1 MLDIPGASGES
12 TPQFASPRVPEP
24 ENSEMPSGPAPVAHG
39 RRAGTLAP
47 LAPLG
52 GLKPL
57 GAPLPPIS
65 GLVPKPISPVE
76 PQSPVAAPAPVSP
89 SVPASPLSDIGVSV
103 PSLPP
108 PDLPATPA
116 RSYFRDDWELHEE
129 KIVGSPGGSW
139 AVYLVDRDTGV
150 AYLPS
155 IDGWPEPTGMV
166 ASDGAYVDADAPG
179 VASVDLFALMD
190 AFLKKHKRR
199 LRDVWDAHD
208 TQKRGRLSYEELR
221 GFIEEFTGSSAISA
235 AQRKYLEVVLTD
247 VRPAGASYEG
257 LVKMM
262 KECKDRKRKK
272 PHPLVA
278 PGLSDTPAVLDRL
291 KSYMFNNMMSAKRI
305 FASLDAAECG
315 SLEIEQ
321 LRQLVQKIAPD
332 VSESEKR
339 RLTAGL
345 AWMDPSGEA
354 IVRYI
359 DLIRCAK
366 IAKLKVEPMSWGEV
380 SNTPPA
386 KEFVER
392 ADRKADKRLEEKLNG
407 PAPTRPRP
415 TAAKTPVRGP
425 AKTPAA
431 MKRHPGAHG
440 GIAKSPKSPGKVKVP
455 VKLAAGTPKTP
466 ASTGSR
472 RPSIASAEK
481 QAVTPVSSPPDPDS
495 EPRKDKPPR
504 PSPPVSKRPS
514 PPSSKRPSPP
524 SSKKSSPPTTKKS
537 APATPSSL
545 PPVSRPNKSTPTART
560 ALRSARPDELR
571 RAKKIATL
579 TTSKKN
585 ADEDDSH
592 PKPLY
597 PEPAVEEWELERAL
611 THDGT
616 TYLVDRYNGS
626 NTAYDDSG
634 EWPVSVGELVE
645 DSDPLN
651 RMFDSVSKPM
661 IRIVRSTGTR
671 DAGAIFDRID
681 TMLKGEHRRLRDVFD
696 EHDRNKDG
704 VLTGDELGRFVK
716 ASAPDATLSEVR
728 YFGVMCDVKGEG
740 SVRFE
745 GLIEAIRECTD
756 ATQMAQAARH
766 SDELA
771 PVMSKLRDFMRENG
785 ADARKVFEACDLDG
799 SGELEVHE
807 LRQMIKE
814 LQPDVTPG
822 ELRHLLAGFREVD
835 TDGNG
840 TVTYKELL
848 RGLRL
853 VKIVRVSEGHHR
865 KREAEKAARTRG
877 EFGREPIDAAAKP
890 AALPL
895 FSDRVDKAKGEDSP
909 SPKSVSPPK
918 PASPPK
924 SDIVEEI
931 SYEDDFV
938 EDDVVE
944 ELLSSDTETKEETKA
959 ATAPPAPRF
968 KPDLVGFTPPDWTLE
983 AILVG
988 RETLLFDRGTRDVFG
1003 DCDENAGEWPVHR
1016 GVLDEDGHVVPST
1029 SGAGKDLF
1037 EELDR
1042 CLKHERVRLRDLFEE
1057 YDFDDDGRL
1066 ERGELARFAR
1076 RVIPEATREDVTYFR
1091 VMMDADGDECVTFD
1105 EIIECV
1111 KRCKSAGV
1119 SMRASSQSSDVPEAL
1134 VRVIEFMKE
1143 NSVDPRRV
1151 FDACDL
1157 DGSGFLDFSELTE
1170 MIKELV
1176 SDASALERRLMLAGM
1191 RTVDGDCDG
1200 RVSYTEMLRAARLV
1214 NLKVLDSKG
1223 KVRKQP
1229 KKGDVKKSAVQSR
1242 PARKVRKK
1250 DAVETEQVMLPMDPS
1265 VGQDWR
1271 LRSMPFGD
1279 ETCLMDDETRLVF
1292 TRTEDADVP
1301 LGERKKP
1308 KRKPIG
1314 RTMDTLTA
1322 TWRTERRTDMGKHS
1336 EDDSSDDEWDDT
1348 DTDSANT
1355 SMVSDEGS
1363 NADKDGASKWPGPLR
1378 GKLAPSGKL
1387 IKHAP
1392 LGDLFDALKEF
1403 LQRNKVSL
1411 RKLVKMHDTNKKG
1424 SLTLAELAKLVRGS
1438 LLPGVTDSELSYY
1451 GVMLDRDGDGFVTL
1465 RDFEECVAESA
1476 RWGRDVAP
1484 RSGAPSPWIVMQ
1496 RVSIAIESGPHAGD
1510 VAAFYYA
1517 CLLEEDD
1524 RDASALLL
1532 DSRRLLKLVK
1542 ELFAG
1547 ISHMD
1552 ARCAVANLRAC
1563 DISGDATISLPE
1575 LTRALRQA
1583 TVGKVLPG
1591 EGFGRVE
1598 APAAEEP
1605 DDDAKENRDKEA
1617 LAKKA
1622 EHARL
1627 EMDTTSGAT
1636 AHVHRYRTGKLS
1648 DTTNRG
1654 RSGTPVKIQ
1663 VRPES
1668 PEDDPWDSIPAPSPA
1683 RGGSP
1688 PEPYSRFGPS
1698 PPKKP
1703 TVNIGLG
1710 TTTVPLPADKP
1721 KKTPRTAKEELEL
1734 KKRLRAEKIRA
1745 EKKVA
1750 KGDVLPD
1757 DAREEILAAQEL
1769 LMARK
1774 YEKELTM
1781 KRVREHLIEE
1791 EEAKVQVAEAWR
1803 EEERIAQEEY
1813 ERAMLAYQQDHLDQF
1828 GYYDDEGDAT
1838 VRDYFEAQRRARV
1851 DEEVLRK
1858 WKTEELLAMA
1868 QESGPKLAEALA
1880 ALKRGHDGK
1889 IAPESLAAIQEAVRE
1904 GVAAEA
1910 EGNLRVVNSTDIAAG
1925 SNATQEILTGL
1936 VRVTDEHRQME
1947 KEDEADDAAFVARM
1961 RAEYPNS
1968 GDWNDDEMEPV
1979 PGIERPESLFSPLF
1993 SKYAETVGFKSHSE
2007 FNETVPAV
2015 KRLQFVDQ

>member
-1 MLDIPGASGES
+1 M
-12 TPQFASPRVPEP
+12 
-24 ENSEMPSGPAPVAHG
+24 
-39 RRAGTLAP
+39 
-47 LAPLG
+47 
-52 GLKPL
+52 
-57 GAPLPPIS
+57 
-65 GLVPKPISPVE
+65 
-76 PQSPVAAPAPVSP
+76 
-89 SVPASPLSDIGVSV
+89 

-116 RSYFRDDWELHEE
+116 RPYFRDDWELHEE

-155 IDGWPEPTGMV
+155 DVWPEPAGIV
-166 ASDGAYVDADAPG
+166 SSDGAYVDAEAPG
-179 VASVDLFALMD
+179 VSSVDLVALMD

-208 TQKRGRLSYEELR
+208 AGKRGRLSDEELA
-221 GFIEEFTGSSAISA
+221 GFIDEIVGTTAVSK
-235 AQRKYLEVVLTD
+235 AQRKYLEVVLSD
-247 VRPAGASYEG
+247 VQWAGASYEG
-257 LVKMM
+257 LVKAMQ
-262 KECKDRKRKK
+262 ECKDRKRRK

-278 PGLSDTPAVLDRL
+278 PGLSETPEVLDRL
-291 KSYMFNNMMSAKRI
+291 KSYMFNNMISAKRI
-305 FASLDAAECG
+305 FASFDVEECG
-315 SLEIEQ
+315 WLEIEQ
-321 LRQLVQKIAPD
+321 LRQMVHKIAPD

-345 AWMDPSGEA
+345 AWMDPRGEA
-354 IVRYI
+354 KVRYI

-380 SNTPPA
+380 STTPPA

-392 ADRKADKRLEEKLNG
+392 ADRKAEKKLEEKING

-415 TAAKTPVRGP
+415 TAAKTPARGP

-431 MKRHPGAHG
+431 AKRRQGAHG
-440 GIAKSPKSPGKVKVP
+440 GIVKSPKSPGKVKKP
-455 VKLAAGTPKTP
+455 VKLAGGTPKTP
-466 ASTGSR
+466 ASIGAR
-472 RPSIASAEK
+472 RTSIGPAAEK
-481 QAVTPVSSPPDPDS
+481 PATPATSPPDPDS
-495 EPRKDKPPR
+495 EPRTDKPPG
-504 PSPPVSKRPS
+504 PSPPVPKRPS
-514 PPSSKRPSPP
+514 PQTSKRPSPP
-524 SSKKSSPPTTKKS
+524 SSKKSSPPTAKKS
-537 APATPSSL
+537 APATPSSSL
-545 PPVSRPNKSTPTART
+545 PPVNRPSRSTPTART

-571 RAKKIATL
+571 SANKKRAAMTKKDP
-579 TTSKKN
+579 
-585 ADEDDSH
+585 ADEDDGR

-597 PEPAVEEWELERAL
+597 PEPGVEEWELERAL
-611 THDGT
+611 THDGA

-626 NTAYDDSG
+626 NIAYDDSG
-634 EWPVSVGELVE
+634 EWPVSVGKLVE

-671 DAGAIFDRID
+671 DAGAIFDEID
-681 TMLKGEHRRLRDVFD
+681 RMLKDERRRLRDVFD

-704 VLTGDELGRFVK
+704 ILTGEELGRFIRAAV
-716 ASAPDATLSEVR
+716 PDATLPEVR

-740 SVRFE
+740 GVRFD
-745 GLIEAIRECTD
+745 GLIEAIRESLD
-756 ATQMAQAARH
+756 ATLMARAARH

-771 PVMSKLRDFMRENG
+771 PVMSKLRDFMRENS
-785 ADARKVFEACDLDG
+785 ADAKKVFEACDLNG
-799 SGELEVHE
+799 SGELEVFE

-814 LQPDVTPG
+814 LQPDVTPA

-840 TVTYKELL
+840 TVTYRELL

-853 VKIVRVSEGHHR
+853 VKIVRVSEGHHKR
-865 KREAEKAARTRG
+865 REAEKAARIRG
-877 EFGREPIDAAAKP
+877 EFGREPIDAAARP
-890 AALPL
+890 APLPL
-895 FSDRVDKAKGEDSP
+895 FSERVDQAKGEDSP
-909 SPKSVSPPK
+909 SPKSAFPPK
-918 PASPPK
+918 PTASPPK
-924 SDIVEEI
+924 SDIVKEI

-938 EDDVVE
+938 EDDIVE
-944 ELLSSDTETKEETKA
+944 ELLSSDPETKEETKP
-959 ATAPPAPRF
+959 TSNEPPPAPRF

-983 AILVG
+983 AITVG
-988 RETLLFDRGTRDVFG
+988 RETLLFDRKTRDVYG
-1003 DCDENAGEWPVHR
+1003 DCDEFIGEWPVPR
-1016 GVLDEDGHVVPST
+1016 GSLDEDGHVVPTT
-1029 SGAGKDLF
+1029 SGSSRDLF

-1042 CLKHERVRLRDLFEE
+1042 RLKHERVRLKGLFDEH
-1057 YDFDDDGRL
+1057 DFDDDGRL
-1066 ERGELARFAR
+1066 EQGELARFAR

-1091 VMMDADGDECVTFD
+1091 VMMDADGGESVTFD

-1119 SMRASSQSSDVPEAL
+1119 SMRASSQSKDVPDAL
-1134 VRVIEFMKE
+1134 VRVVQFMKE

-1157 DGSGFLDFSELTE
+1157 DGSGFLDFAELKE

-1176 SDASALERRLMLAGM
+1176 PDASAQERRLMLAGM
-1191 RTVDGDCDG
+1191 RIVDGDGDG
-1200 RVSYTEMLRAARLV
+1200 RVSYTEMLRAMRLV
-1214 NLKVLDSKG
+1214 TLKILDSKG
-1223 KVRKQP
+1223 KVRKHP
-1229 KKGDVKKSAVQSR
+1229 KKEGAKKSSSR
-1242 PARKVRKK
+1242 AASTARKVPKK
-1250 DAVETEQVMLPMDPS
+1250 DAVESEPVMLPMDPT
-1265 VGQDWR
+1265 VGQDFR

-1279 ETCLMDDETRLVF
+1279 ETCLVDDETRLVF
-1292 TRTEDADVP
+1292 TRIEDADMP
-1301 LGERKKP
+1301 IGERKKP

-1322 TWRTERRTDMGKHS
+1322 TWRTEMRADLGKNS
-1336 EDDSSDDEWDDT
+1336 DDESSDDEWDDT

-1355 SMVSDEGS
+1355 SMLSEEGS
-1363 NADKDGASKWPGPLR
+1363 TTDKEGTSKWPGPLR

-1392 LGDLFDALKEF
+1392 LSDLFDAMKEYS
-1403 LQRNKVSL
+1403 QRNKISL
-1411 RKLVKMHDTNKKG
+1411 RKLVKMHDANKKG
-1424 SLTLAELAKLVRGS
+1424 SLTLAELTKLVRGS
-1438 LLPGVTDSELSYY
+1438 LLPGVTSSELSYY

-1484 RSGAPSPWIVMQ
+1484 RTGAPSPWIVMQ
-1496 RVSIAIESGPHAGD
+1496 RMSIAIESGPHKGD

-1524 RDASALLL
+1524 KHASALLL

-1552 ARCAVANLRAC
+1552 ARCAVANLRAF
-1563 DISGDATISLPE
+1563 DLTGDATVSLSE
-1575 LTRALRQA
+1575 LSRALRQA

-1598 APAAEEP
+1598 APAVETP
-1605 DDDAKENRDKEA
+1605 DDSAKENRDKEA
-1617 LAKKA
+1617 LARKA
-1622 EHARL
+1622 ERARS
-1627 EMDTTSGAT
+1627 EMDATSGAT
-1636 AHVHRYRTGKLS
+1636 AHVQRYRTGKLS
-1648 DTTNRG
+1648 DTTNRA
-1654 RSGTPVKIQ
+1654 RSGTPVKIS

-1668 PEDDPWDSIPAPSPA
+1668 PEDDPWDSIPAPNPA

-1688 PEPYSRFGPS
+1688 PEPYSRFGPI
-1698 PPKKP
+1698 PPKKQ
-1703 TVNIGLG
+1703 TVPLSM
-1710 TTTVPLPADKP
+1710 TKTTVPLPVDKP
-1721 KKTPRTAKEELEL
+1721 KKSARTAKEELEL

-1750 KGDVLPD
+1750 KGDALPD

-1769 LMARK
+1769 LLARQF
-1774 YEKELTM
+1774 EKELTM

-1791 EEAKVQVAEAWR
+1791 EDAKVQVAEAWR

-1813 ERAMLAYQQDHLDQF
+1813 ERAMLAYQQDHLEQF
-1828 GYYDDEGDAT
+1828 GYYDDEADTT
-1838 VRDYFEAQRRARV
+1838 VRNYFEAQRQARV

-1868 QESGPKLAEALA
+1868 QESGPKLVEALA

-1889 IAPESLAAIQEAVRE
+1889 IAPESLAAIHEAVRE

-1925 SNATQEILTGL
+1925 SHATQEILVGL
-1936 VRVTDEHRQME
+1936 MKQADEQRQME

-1961 RAEYPNS
+1961 REEYPDS
-1968 GDWNDDEMEPV
+1968 GNWSDDEMEPV
-1979 PGIERPESLFSPLF
+1979 PGIQRPESLFSPLF
-1993 SKYAETVGFKSHSE
+1993 GKYPKMPFKSHKE

-2015 KRLQFVDQ
+2015 KRLQFANQ